1 MSENPFDT
9 QALDDDQKNR
19 IEILRGAFRDLYA
32 TFSDYLC
39 GSRYTS
45 LAVTAL
51 EEAAMWA
58 NKSVAFEAVEA
69 RKFIEKQSVRPEVI
83 APLNPA
89 HTEPLVDEKCCSSG
103 QCCKE

>member
-1 MSENPFDT
+1 MNENPFDSVT
-9 QALDDDQKNR
+9 IDEDQKNR
-19 IEILRGAFRDLYA
+19 ISILEGEFKSLFASFA
-32 TFSDYLC
+32 DYLQ

-58 NKSVAFEAVEA
+58 TKSIAFEQNVALKEELEIAKEA
-69 RKFIEKQSVRPEVI
+69 
-83 APLNPA
+83 
-89 HTEPLVDEKCCSSG
+89 CCGSG

>member
-1 MSENPFDT
+1 MNENPFDS

-19 IEILRGAFRDLYA
+19 IEILRGAFKDLYA
-32 TFSDYLC
+32 TFADYLC

-58 NKSVAFEAVEA
+58 NKSIAFEADIVEKA
-69 RKFIEKQSVRPEVI
+69 QVEQ
-83 APLNPA
+83 
-89 HTEPLVDEKCCSSG
+89 KCCGSG
-103 QCCKE
+103 QCSKE